1 MTPSTGLGTA
11 SASATDANALFD
23 DDFPHLLVHTRAD
36 RLNLVA
42 PVCASEG
49 LGAVVCVSPRSATH
63 VLTDLAKHYT
73 AGGATP
79 SSLMLD
85 ADRYRGKKRA
95 YGAVEMSSSWVRMQ
109 TNLGIAHPLTNSG
122 YIPAGDVRA
131 LREVLRATEKMGR
144 HVVAALPIANEF
156 LTRDLGDLID
166 EVNAAGVA
174 IGLMVEHTDDPFG
187 ARKNV
192 AGLVELL
199 QRAEVPVLL
208 LRCDLS
214 IVGALA
220 WGARSGAFGT
230 STSLRH
236 IYPISK
242 NGGGGGHIP
251 SISAIVKDTLSL
263 TRLEKIDDAIHR
275 LPDPMWSC
283 PCTTCYGRSLDWMA
297 TEDQAFQHSLSI
309 ISVLVTNVLHHTL
322 TPSQRRELWRGM
334 CHTAQYRA
342 MELDTETGGAWGDAP
357 KFLGAWVAQVI
368 EPAIA

>member
-1 MTPSTGLGTA
+1 MTPSTGLRPA
-11 SASATDANALFD
+11 ARSATDVNALFD
-23 DDFPHLLVHTRAD
+23 DDLPHLLVHTRAD
-36 RLNLVA
+36 RLDLVA
-42 PVCASEG
+42 PVCASEN
-49 LGAVVCVSPRSATH
+49 LGAVVCVSPSSANH
-63 VLTDLAKHYT
+63 VLTDIAKRYV
-73 AGGATP
+73 ASGAVP
-79 SSLMLD
+79 SALMLD

-95 YGAVEMSSSWVRMQ
+95 YGATEMSSTWVRMQ

-122 YIPAGDVRA
+122 YIPAGDIKA
-131 LREVLRATEKMGR
+131 LRAVLRATEKMGR
-144 HVVAALPIANEF
+144 HVVAALPVANEF

-174 IGLMVEHTDDPFG
+174 IGLMVEHRDDPFG

-192 AGLVELL
+192 SGLIELL
-199 QRAEVPVLL
+199 ERVEVPVLL

-236 IYPISK
+236 IYPIGK
-242 NGGGGGHIP
+242 GGGGGHIP

-263 TRLEKIDDAIHR
+263 TRLDKIDDAIHR

-297 TEDQAFQHSLSI
+297 TEDQAFQHSLAI
-309 ISVLVTNVLHHTL
+309 VSVLVDRVLDDNL
-322 TPSQRRELWRGM
+322 TASRRRELWRGM
-334 CHTAQYRA
+334 CQTAQFRA
-342 MELDTETGGAWGDAP
+342 LELDSETGGAWGDAP

-368 EPAIA
+368 EGTTV